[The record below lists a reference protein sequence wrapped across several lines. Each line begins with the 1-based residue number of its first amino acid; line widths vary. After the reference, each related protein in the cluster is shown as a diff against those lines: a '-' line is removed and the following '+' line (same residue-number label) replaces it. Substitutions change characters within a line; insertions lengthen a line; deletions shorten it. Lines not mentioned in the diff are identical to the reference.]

1 VAEVMAAAADVAEA
15 DVEEEAAAAGDKR
28 KEP

>member
-1 VAEVMAAAADVAEA
+1 VAEVMAAADVEEA
-15 DVEEEAAAAGDKR
+15 DVEEEEAAAGDKR

>member
-15 DVEEEAAAAGDKR
+15 DVEEEAAAGDKR